1 MKQSYFLGGTSPS
14 GFRTDFLDQIK
25 KHDYFTYI
33 LKGGPGTGKSTLMK
47 KIAASCDDESCET
60 YFCSSDIHSLDAVVL
75 TEKKIIV
82 VDGTAPHV
90 FDPLLPGVSQEIIN
104 LGDFWNKK
112 KLTAHRET
120 IRYCSDENSRY
131 HNRAARYLKAAGTL
145 CSSIMYTSENSLI
158 KNKLDSFADRMASRI
173 LKGFKPDRY
182 KTPEYKQLSAFTSFG
197 YLTRDI
203 PDYYRIYSLN
213 DDYFAGS
220 DRFIRKISQ
229 HISEYGITAII
240 SKCNAFEET
249 VYEHLLI
256 PELKLAFMSSDF
268 LNRNK
273 YENSSDINF
282 TRFYDHS
289 ILSKKKNRLSFDKKI
304 ISEIVD
310 SASEEINT
318 ALTVH
323 NELEKYFIES
333 LEINKI
339 EKFSENFIKKIL

>member
-1 MKQSYFLGGTSPS
+1 
-14 GFRTDFLDQIK
+14 
-25 KHDYFTYI
+25 
-33 LKGGPGTGKSTLMK
+33 MK
-47 KIAASCDDESCET
+47 KFIPILICVFIFSACQKSKQMIVEDLIEAKNC
-60 YFCSSDIHSLDAVVL
+60 F
-75 TEKKIIV
+75 EK
-82 VDGTAPHV
+82 
-90 FDPLLPGVSQEIIN
+90 EI
-104 LGDFWNKK
+104 
-112 KLTAHRET
+112 
-120 IRYCSDENSRY
+120 
-131 HNRAARYLKAAGTL
+131 
-145 CSSIMYTSENSLI
+145 
-158 KNKLDSFADRMASRI
+158 
-173 LKGFKPDRY
+173 
-182 KTPEYKQLSAFTSFG
+182 
-197 YLTRDI
+197 
-203 PDYYRIYSLN
+203 
-213 DDYFAGS
+213 
-220 DRFIRKISQ
+220 
-229 HISEYGITAII
+229 
-240 SKCNAFEET
+240 FEET